1 MIKRILAALFVFVA
15 TRSFALDIITRDGKS
30 YQDCT
35 VKTVEHDGVRVVHR
49 DGTAFLDFDDLPSA
63 LQKQYGWTEEKSAA
77 RKAARAAEAE
87 KQRAAIEAERK
98 AQEAARLALE
108 KTKADEAR
116 FKALSE
122 EHEKQAA
129 ANAQSLQLAKERRLQ
144 REANEREKS
153 EQTSRSIWL
162 YGIFSGLSFLYFLP
176 SVIGRK
182 KRNFAALFVLNLLGF
197 LSWAGWVIGFF
208 HFNLGASG
216 LAGAI
221 AGLVVACGVFL
232 LPFSA
237 VVWVVAIIW
246 SFMSDGKPQ
255 TVIQNVIVHHP
266 PNVGPRPVAVPRV
279 VAKVI
284 PPPRNPPNPPPA

>member
-1 MIKRILAALFVFVA
+1 MKNILAGLFVFIA
-15 TRSFALDIITRDGKS
+15 ANAFALDIITRDGKA
-30 YQDCT
+30 YQDCA

-63 LQKQYGWTEEKSAA
+63 IQKQYGWTEEKSAA

-98 AQEAARLALE
+98 TQEAARLALE

-116 FKALSE
+116 LKALSK

-129 ANAQSLQLAKERRLQ
+129 ANAQSLQLAKEKRLQ

-153 EQTSRSIWL
+153 EHTRRSIWL

-176 SVIGRK
+176 SIIGRK

-197 LSWAGWVIGFF
+197 LAWAGWVIEFF

-216 LAGAI
+216 IAGAI
-221 AGLVVACGVFL
+221 AGLVVASGVFL

-246 SFMSDGKPQ
+246 SFMSDARPQ
-255 TVIQNVIVHHP
+255 TVVQNVIVHHP
-266 PNVGPRPVAVPRV
+266 PNVGPRPVVAPRA
-279 VAKVI
+279 VAKAI
-284 PPPRNPPNPPPA
+284 PPPRNPPPV